1 MPTNGSIYGHGC
13 VSHNPCQ
20 HRGYL
25 RTSLEGI
32 LDEIPDGIFVGAA
45 TNILLDFLGTNLEV
59 HGQAL

>member
-1 MPTNGSIYGHGC
+1 MGVVAMILAVIGGN
-13 VSHNPCQ
+13 
-20 HRGYL
+20 L
-25 RTSLEGI
+25 RTSLQGI